1 MGATVSMIIDR
12 KGSSVATIAPDE
24 TLATAAERLA
34 ERRIGALVV
43 SRDGRSVEGILSE
56 RDLVGQLAAAGA
68 GTPELT
74 VAEAMNTDVV
84 TCGPATTTDEL
95 ARMMTEGRFRHVPVL
110 DDGLLIGI
118 VSIGDVVKARI
129 DELTLETGQLQAYV
143 TGGY

>member
-1 MGATVSMIIDR
+1 MGATVSTIIDR
-12 KGSSVATIAPDE
+12 KGSGVATIAPDE

-43 SRDGRSVEGILSE
+43 SGDGRSVEGILSE

-68 GTPELT
+68 GTPDLT
-74 VAEAMNTDVV
+74 VGEAMNTDVV
-84 TCGPATTTDEL
+84 TCSPATTTDEL